1 MRQSKGDGNC
11 AKVSGGE
18 RWTCWLDLSETY
30 RRGRNCGETGSWRP
44 PDEAGQ
50 SHMTSVPQT
59 PDGKHIAVAKLVG
72 AGFKPALV
80 PQARCERIAVISC
93 AIEVRTA
100 KLGSTSHTVNA
111 ERGRVCGAPQN
122 THPRFLGLAVP
133 PLQEPPAQCRF
144 AALVWGTACSYAI
157 ALAGTGGS
165 EPE

>member
-1 MRQSKGDGNC
+1 MTFDHHAMVQP
-11 AKVSGGE
+11 AIPLPGGE

-59 PDGKHIAVAKLVG
+59 PDGKHSAVAKLVG

-111 ERGRVCGAPQN
+111 ERGRVGGAPQK
-122 THPRFLGLAVP
+122 THPRFLGTPVP
-133 PLQEPPAQCRF
+133 SRPYKNHQRS
-144 AALVWGTACSYAI
+144 AALLPRFGVR
-157 ALAGTGGS
+157 LAHMRL
-165 EPE
+165 PC

>member
-1 MRQSKGDGNC
+1 MTFDHHAMVQPAIPLPG
-11 AKVSGGE
+11 GGE

-111 ERGRVCGAPQN
+111 ERERG
-122 THPRFLGLAVP
+122 
-133 PLQEPPAQCRF
+133 
-144 AALVWGTACSYAI
+144 
-157 ALAGTGGS
+157 
-165 EPE
+165 